1 MRNLGGMYGLNS
13 LSAREIGGVDHLRQ
27 SVRDILTTPIGSRV
41 MRRDYGSRLF
51 ELVDAPYSAS
61 TKLALIAATAEA
73 LINWEPRIVV
83 EEITLRT
90 YAPGEII
97 IDLVGRYLPTGS
109 EINLEG
115 LEVG

>member
-1 MRNLGGMYGLNS
+1 MYGLNS
-13 LSAREIGGVDHLRQ
+13 LTVREVGGVDHLRQ

-41 MRRDYGSRLF
+41 MRRDYGSRLY
-51 ELVDAPYSAS
+51 ELVDMPYSSS

-83 EEITLRT
+83 ETITLST
-90 YAPGEII
+90 FSPGEIV
-97 IDLVGRYLPTGS
+97 IDLVGRYLPTDS